1 MNWKIVAILASVV
14 GIMSVVFAVVS
25 AFVTYRLIVITS
37 FLSTPTEYVQLT
49 ILSVM
54 LQYLFYA
61 IVSFTVA
68 AFAARAGKQSRKE
81 TPWQPQV
88 EIETKPSETAG

>member
-14 GIMSVVFAVVS
+14 GIMSVVFAVIS

-68 AFAARAGKQSRKE
+68 AFAARVGKQSKKG
-81 TPWQPQV
+81 TPWQPEV
-88 EIETKPSETAG
+88 EKETKP